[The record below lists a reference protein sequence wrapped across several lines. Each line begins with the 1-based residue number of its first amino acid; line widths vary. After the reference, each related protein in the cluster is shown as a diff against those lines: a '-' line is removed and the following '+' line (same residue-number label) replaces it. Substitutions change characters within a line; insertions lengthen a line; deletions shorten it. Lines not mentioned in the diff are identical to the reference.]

1 VVAESAVEAALV
13 AEETAWDAKAEIEAL
28 RLEIAL
34 MREERAAVVEEAV
47 VEDELSPEP
56 VVKEA
61 EVVDVEDEKP
71 KKKTTKKGGYGS
83 STWFGR

>member
-1 VVAESAVEAALV
+1 VAESAVEAALV

-34 MREERAAVVEEAV
+34 MREERAAVVEEV

-56 VVKEA
+56 VTEA
-61 EVVDVEDEKP
+61 AEPVVVEDEKP
-71 KKKTTKKGGYGS
+71 KKKATKKGGYGS